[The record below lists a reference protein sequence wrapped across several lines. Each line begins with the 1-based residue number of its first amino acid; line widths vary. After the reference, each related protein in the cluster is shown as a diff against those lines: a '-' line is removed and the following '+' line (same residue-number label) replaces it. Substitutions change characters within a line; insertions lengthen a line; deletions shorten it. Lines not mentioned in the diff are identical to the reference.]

1 MNYFSA
7 TCAVSCSTENPN
19 QSYIRYS
26 RLRKERYVQ
35 SRPIEMRATILYL
48 ANHWTEFEMLLTPHR
63 FLYLVMFSLLA
74 FPSIPQFIAHFWQI
88 CPSLCTAPFL
98 IQIPIEMRAAAKHA
112 QPIMPLLP
120 LFSFLSFWENKMEEQ
135 KRSSNPWIKGLRGFR
150 VLSNKIWN
158 DFFQKISYFC

>member
-1 MNYFSA
+1 MRFWI
-7 TCAVSCSTENPN
+7 CRERDK
-19 QSYIRYS
+19 SYI
-26 RLRKERYVQ
+26 Q

-48 ANHWTEFEMLLTPHR
+48 ANHWTEFEMLLTPLR

-112 QPIMPLLP
+112 QPIMPMLP

-150 VLSNKIWN
+150 VLSDKI
-158 DFFQKISYFC
+158 